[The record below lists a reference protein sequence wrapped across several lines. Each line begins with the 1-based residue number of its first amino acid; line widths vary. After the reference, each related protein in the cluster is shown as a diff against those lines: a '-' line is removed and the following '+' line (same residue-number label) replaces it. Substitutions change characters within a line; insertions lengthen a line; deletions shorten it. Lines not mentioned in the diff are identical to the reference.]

1 MPSIGDVPGAWGA
14 SGISGAGSAGSGVN
28 AGAGAGLYDWLSG
41 VGVVGAVQPLRIV
54 TAPIRRARPCNGE
67 RKRRL
72 ASMELTIA
80 VGTDWMWGGLSKNR
94 TTVRG

>member
-1 MPSIGDVPGAWGA
+1 VSGAAGAWGT
-14 SGISGAGSAGSGVN
+14 SGISGAGSSGSGVN

-41 VGVVGAVQPLRIV
+41 VGAVGAVQPLRIV
-54 TAPIRRARPCNGE
+54 AAPIRRARPCSGE

-80 VGTDWMWGGLSKNR
+80 VGADWVWR
-94 TTVRG
+94 EVC